1 MIIVVS
7 NKKESAAKTSH
18 SHLSVRQSNNYGKL
32 NYLCI
37 VEMLKH
43 FTQRVKGRGMCWHHI
58 SFVMVQTHCFHG
70 TRDFNLQATCLN
82 RHYSIMIK
90 FPSTDILYI
99 HKNNNIIIIN
109 YSILRKQG
117 MNQKRCPVRWA
128 NLAKKK
134 KSHQSSPHIERPLTA
149 SVN

>member
-90 FPSTDILYI
+90 FRSTDILYI

-109 YSILRKQG
+109 Y
-117 MNQKRCPVRWA
+117 
-128 NLAKKK
+128 
-134 KSHQSSPHIERPLTA
+134 
-149 SVN
+149 